1 MFSRMPAQSFARQSF
16 APAFWSTS
24 AWFVL
29 AVATAGL
36 SFSSTMPTAYAQSP
50 ASSAQGSSAPSSS
63 PGPASDRSKTNRANS
78 GTNTGVSNTA
88 ASNTAAS
95 NTAANTAESRS
106 PVKRATDWW
115 VPGILAGSVMVGGAA
130 VIVLLKRSAHPAL
143 APEAPAPLRYIP
155 PNHPKQNS
163 PQNSPQNP
171 QAKPNQSTQQARS
184 IVTQASG
191 PIETAQ
197 ATMPQPTDLKRTV
210 DSVTSVDSAV
220 EKIAPLKTDKT
231 ESEKSE
237 TQKAE
242 PLNPPSVHPPSEH
255 PELVQPQSG
264 AAEQGAIVSPPSTTT
279 RIAKVS
285 VIDLLLQEL
294 RSNDPA
300 KRQKAVWELGR
311 SGDSRAVQPLVDL
324 LLDSDSQQRSLV
336 LSALSEISTRTLKPL
351 SRALAI
357 SMQDENADVRKNAI
371 RDLTRIYDTLTNI
384 SQLLH
389 GACED
394 PDPEVQETA
403 KWAIGQINRIKSP
416 IIQGA
421 GRSVSQPESLN

>member
-16 APAFWSTS
+16 APALWCTS

-63 PGPASDRSKTNRANS
+63 PGPASNRSKTNRANT
-78 GTNTGVSNTA
+78 GTNTG
-88 ASNTAAS
+88 ASNGAAS
-95 NTAANTAESRS
+95 NTAANTAEYRS
-106 PVKRATDWW
+106 SVKRATDWW

-143 APEAPAPLRYIP
+143 ATEAPEPLRYIP

-197 ATMPQPTDLKRTV
+197 AKMPQPTDLKRTV

-220 EKIAPLKTDKT
+220 GKIAALKTDKT

-242 PLNPPSVHPPSEH
+242 PFNPPSVHPPSEH

-403 KWAIGQINRIKSP
+403 KWAISQINRIKSP